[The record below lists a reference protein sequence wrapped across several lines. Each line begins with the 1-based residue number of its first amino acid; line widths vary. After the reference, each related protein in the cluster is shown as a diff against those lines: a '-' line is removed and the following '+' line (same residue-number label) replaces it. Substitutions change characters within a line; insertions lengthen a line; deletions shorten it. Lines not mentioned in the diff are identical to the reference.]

1 MIVSDNHVQIALEY
15 LAIDPHPIALA
26 RKDTVDAENKSK
38 AVFAR
43 LYLAADGSV
52 ATREAIATAS
62 PEYESAKAAEAEAIL
77 ELECQ
82 RAKSR
87 SAEMLIECWRSE
99 SANIR
104 AAEKM
109 R

>member
-1 MIVSDNHVQIALEY
+1 MIVTDNHVQTALEY

-26 RKDTVDAENKSK
+26 RKDTVDAANKCK
-38 AVFAR
+38 AIFAR

-62 PEYESAKAAEAEAIL
+62 TEYTTAKDQEAEAIL